1 MLLRQITG
9 AENLGSEGSSL
20 PKCFSSLGA
29 REKEAALKAS
39 PPQLRHLSQSA
50 QLSLWRP
57 AVPPSRAG
65 KKGLEDTVSPG
76 CKMLGAS

>member
-1 MLLRQITG
+1 MLRQITG

-39 PPQLRHLSQSA
+39 PPQLRHLGEASYPSGDLQSPLHV
-50 QLSLWRP
+50 Q
-57 AVPPSRAG
+57 VG
-65 KKGLEDTVSPG
+65 KDWKTL
-76 CKMLGAS
+76 CHQAAKC